1 MHKVAVSAAFFMT
14 GTKFKSAAKSG
25 KTAIYRVA
33 LAVLEKK
40 TTEASPVLSP
50 AREDMNTGPI
60 LGRLAGMSLPFFHIG
75 DRENGE
81 H

>member
-1 MHKVAVSAAFFMT
+1 MKPQE
-14 GTKFKSAAKSG
+14 K
-25 KTAIYRVA
+25 AIYRVA

-40 TTEASPVLSP
+40 TTEASPVFPP
-50 AREDMNTGPI
+50 ARVDMDTGPI

-81 H
+81 HQYQYVGDTGSVEP

>member
-1 MHKVAVSAAFFMT
+1 VWHWQFSK
-14 GTKFKSAAKSG
+14 
-25 KTAIYRVA
+25 
-33 LAVLEKK
+33 KK

-50 AREDMNTGPI
+50 ARVDMDTGPI
-60 LGRLAGMSLPFFHIG
+60 LGRLAGMSVPFFHIG